1 MIVVAGMVPEQ
12 GDAAIAGDC
21 DAVNHRMVNYFSWMR
36 ADKQRQVFEANR
48 EEHSFLKTGRD
59 DWISLI
65 ARSDCTT
72 QRIGYCIGLLG
83 GGLMRSESD
92 CRQTCRQRF
101 RLSSRYLR
109 YGYESCRLILGCS
122 KYIE

>member
-92 CRQTCRQRF
+92 CRQTCRQLPPVLPLFEIWLRK
-101 RLSSRYLR
+101 LSIDTWMF
-109 YGYESCRLILGCS
+109 EVH
-122 KYIE
+122 